1 MSTEFLFMYGISVIT
16 AGVIGV
22 VIVEWFDK
30 KFEGFIDPLYNKIMK
45 RRKYVLE
52 KRRLDRA

>member
-1 MSTEFLFMYGISVIT
+1 MYGISVIT